1 MIFKTYQIYL
11 SKVFTSTLLKT
22 FIVFLSLAFILNIF
36 EEINFFKDLEVSITL
51 PIFLT
56 FLNIPSVLFD
66 IFPFIF
72 LITAQFAFIKLMDQN
87 EINVLKNFG
96 LDNLKIIKILSVLSF
111 LIGLAI
117 ITIYYNF
124 SSSLKYS
131 YLNLK
136 NSYAKDNKYLAVIT
150 ENGIWIKDQIGE
162 KINIIN
168 ANNFKNKILYEVDI
182 IQFDKNFNFKKNI
195 IAQEIVIDDKTWLIK
210 DALISNAK
218 GQLNNIKNFKLET
231 NLNYNDVS
239 SLYSNLSS
247 LNIFELNDLRKKYE
261 DINYSSTEVNSAIQ
275 KLVSFPFY
283 LTVMTIL
290 AATIMINIKHNKSK
304 IFHLIF
310 GILISVIIYYLSFFF
325 EELGKNEQIPIGI
338 SIWVPLI
345 IIMLISAISLIRI
358 NEKN

>member
-1 MIFKTYQIYL
+1 MIFKTYQIYI

-87 EINVLKNFG
+87 EIIVLKNFG
-96 LDNLKIIKILSVLSF
+96 LDNLKIIKILSSLSF
-111 LIGLAI
+111 LIGIII

-124 SSSLKYS
+124 SSSLKFS

-150 ENGIWIKDQIGE
+150 ENGIWIKDE
-162 KINIIN
+162 VTENINIIN
-168 ANNFKNKILYEVDI
+168 ANRFKNKILFDVDI
-182 IQFDKNFNFKKNI
+182 IQFDENFNFKNNI
-195 IAQEIVIDDKTWLIK
+195 ISKEILIENKSWILKNAQ
-210 DALISNAK
+210 ISNSK
-218 GQLNNIKNFKLET
+218 GQVENVQNYVLET
-231 NLNYNDVS
+231 NLSYKDVN
-239 SLYSNLSS
+239 SLFSNLSS

-261 DINYSSTEVNSAIQ
+261 SINYSSTEVNSAIQ
-275 KLVSFPFY
+275 KLISFPIY
-283 LTVMTIL
+283 LTIMTVL
-290 AATIMINIKHNKSK
+290 ASTIMIHIKHNKSK

-325 EELGKNEQIPIGI
+325 EELGKNEQIPIAI
-338 SIWVPLI
+338 SIWIPLVI
-345 IIMLISAISLIRI
+345 IILISSISLIRI
-358 NEKN
+358 NEK

>member
-150 ENGIWIKDQIGE
+150 ENGIWIKDQTAE

-168 ANNFKNKILYEVDI
+168 ANNFKNKILYGVDI

-247 LNIFELNDLRKKYE
+247 LNIFELNNLRKKYE
-261 DINYSSTEVNSAIQ
+261 NINYSSTEVNSAIQ

-290 AATIMINIKHNKSK
+290 ATTIMINIKHNKSK

-310 GILISVIIYYLSFFF
+310 GILISVIIYYLSFF
-325 EELGKNEQIPIGI
+325 LKN
-338 SIWVPLI
+338 L
-345 IIMLISAISLIRI
+345 
-358 NEKN
+358 EKTNKFLLVYRYGCR

>member
-11 SKVFTSTLLKT
+11 SKIFTTTLLKT
-22 FIVFLSLAFILNIF
+22 FVVFLSLAFILNIF
-36 EEINFFKDLEVSITL
+36 EEINFFKDMKVSITL

-56 FLNIPSVLFD
+56 FLNIPSVIFD

-87 EINVLKNFG
+87 EIIVLKNFG
-96 LDNLKIIKILSVLSF
+96 LDNLKIIKILSILSF
-111 LIGLAI
+111 FMGLII

-150 ENGIWIKDQIGE
+150 ENGIWVKDKVGE
-162 KINIIN
+162 NINIIN
-168 ANNFKNKILYEVDI
+168 ANRFNNKILYDVDI

-195 IAQEIVIDDKTWLIK
+195 ISKEILIENKTWLIK
-210 DALISNAK
+210 NAQISDSR
-218 GQLNNIKNFKLET
+218 GQFVYLENYILNT
-231 NLNYNDVS
+231 NLNYNDVN
-239 SLYSNLSS
+239 SLFSNLSS
-247 LNIFELNDLRKKYE
+247 LNIFELNDLKKKY
-261 DINYSSTEVNSAIQ
+261 DSINYSSTEVNSAIQ
-275 KLVSFPFY
+275 KLISFPFY
-283 LTVMTIL
+283 LMIMTLL
-290 AATIMINIKHNKSK
+290 ASTIMLKIKHNKSK

-338 SIWVPLI
+338 SIWIPLI
-345 IIMLISAISLIRI
+345 IIILTSTLSLIRI
-358 NEKN
+358 NEK

>member
-11 SKVFTSTLLKT
+11 SKIFTTTLLKT
-22 FIVFLSLAFILNIF
+22 FVVFLSLAFILNIF
-36 EEINFFKDLEVSITL
+36 EEINFFKDMKVSITL

-56 FLNIPSVLFD
+56 FLNIPSVIFD

-87 EINVLKNFG
+87 EIIVLKNFG
-96 LDNLKIIKILSVLSF
+96 LDNLKIIKILSILSF
-111 LIGLAI
+111 FIGLII

-150 ENGIWIKDQIGE
+150 ENGIWVKDKVGE
-162 KINIIN
+162 NINIIN
-168 ANNFKNKILYEVDI
+168 ANRFNNKILYDVDI

-195 IAQEIVIDDKTWLIK
+195 ISKEILIENKTWLIK
-210 DALISNAK
+210 NAQISDSR
-218 GQLNNIKNFKLET
+218 GQFVYLENYILNT
-231 NLNYNDVS
+231 NLNYNDVN
-239 SLYSNLSS
+239 SLFSNLSS
-247 LNIFELNDLRKKYE
+247 LNIFELNDLKKKY
-261 DINYSSTEVNSAIQ
+261 DSINYSSTEVNSAIQ
-275 KLVSFPFY
+275 KLISFPFY
-283 LTVMTIL
+283 LMIMTLL
-290 AATIMINIKHNKSK
+290 ASTIMLKIKHNKSK

-325 EELGKNEQIPIGI
+325 EELGKNEQIPLGI
-338 SIWVPLI
+338 SIWIPLI
-345 IIMLISAISLIRI
+345 IIILISSISLIRI
-358 NEKN
+358 NEK

>member
-11 SKVFTSTLLKT
+11 SKVFTTTLLKT

-56 FLNIPSVLFD
+56 FLNIPSVIFD

-72 LITAQFAFIKLMDQN
+72 LIAAQFAFIKLMDQN
-87 EINVLKNFG
+87 EIIVLKNFG
-96 LDNLKIIKILSVLSF
+96 LDNLKIIKILSILSF
-111 LIGLAI
+111 FIGLAI

-150 ENGIWIKDQIGE
+150 ENGIWIKDQVGE
-162 KINIIN
+162 NINIIN

-182 IQFDKNFNFKKNI
+182 IQFDKNFNFENNI
-195 IAQEIVIDDKTWLIK
+195 FAKEIIIDDKTWLIK
-210 DALISNAK
+210 NAFVSNSK

-261 DINYSSTEVNSAIQ
+261 NINYSSTEVNSAIQ

-290 AATIMINIKHNKSK
+290 ATTIMINIKHNKSK

-345 IIMLISAISLIRI
+345 IIMLISTISLIRI
-358 NEKN
+358 NEK

>member
-1 MIFKTYQIYL
+1 MIIKTYQIYL
-11 SKVFTSTLLKT
+11 SKIFTITLIKT
-22 FIVFLSLAFILNIF
+22 FLVFISLAFILNIF
-36 EEINFFKDLEVSITL
+36 EEINFFKDLKVSMYI

-56 FLNIPSVLFD
+56 FLNIPSIIFD

-72 LITAQFAFIKLMDQN
+72 LITSQFAFIRLMDQN
-87 EINVLKNFG
+87 EIIVLKNFG

-111 LIGLAI
+111 IFGLLI

-136 NSYAKDNKYLAVIT
+136 NTYAKDNKYLAVIT
-150 ENGIWIKDQIGE
+150 ENGIWIKDE
-162 KINIIN
+162 SEENINIIN
-168 ANNFKNKILYEVDI
+168 ANTFKNKFLYNVDI
-182 IQFDKNFNFKKNI
+182 IQFDKNFNFESNI
-195 IAQEIVIDDKTWLIK
+195 ISPLVSVENKTWKISN
-210 DALISNAK
+210 ALISDAK
-218 GQLNNIKNFKLET
+218 GKQNEIKDYSLKT
-231 NLNYNDVS
+231 NLNYKDIN

-247 LNIFELNDLRKKYE
+247 LNIFELNDLRKKYD

-283 LTVMTIL
+283 LTIMTIL
-290 AATIMINIKHNKSK
+290 ASTLMLNIKYNKSK
-304 IFHLIF
+304 VFHLIF

-338 SIWVPLI
+338 SIWIPLI
-345 IIMLISAISLIRI
+345 IIILFSTISLVRI
-358 NEKN
+358 NEK

>member
-22 FIVFLSLAFILNIF
+22 LTVFLSLAFILNIF

-56 FLNIPSVLFD
+56 FLNIPSVIFD

-87 EINVLKNFG
+87 EIIVLKNFG
-96 LDNLKIIKILSVLSF
+96 LDNLKIIKILSMLSF

-150 ENGIWIKDQIGE
+150 ENGIWIKDQVRE
-162 KINIIN
+162 NINIIN
-168 ANNFKNKILYEVDI
+168 ANNFKNKILYDVDI
-182 IQFDKNFNFKKNI
+182 IQFDENFNFKNNI
-195 IAQEIVIDDKTWLIK
+195 ISKEIIIDNKTWIIK
-210 DALISNAK
+210 EALVSNSK
-218 GQLNNIKNFKLET
+218 GQLKTIKNFKLET
-231 NLNYNDVS
+231 NLNYNDLS

-247 LNIFELNDLRKKYE
+247 LNIFELNNLRKKYE
-261 DINYSSTEVNSAIQ
+261 NINYSSTEVNSAIQ

-345 IIMLISAISLIRI
+345 IIMLISTISLIRI
-358 NEKN
+358 NEK

>member
-11 SKVFTSTLLKT
+11 SKVFTFTLVKT

-56 FLNIPSVLFD
+56 LLNTPSVIFD

-87 EINVLKNFG
+87 EIIVLKNFG
-96 LDNLKIIKILSVLSF
+96 LDNLQIIKILSILSF
-111 LIGLAI
+111 LIGLII

-150 ENGIWIKDQIGE
+150 ENGIWIKDE
-162 KINIIN
+162 FEENINIIN
-168 ANNFKNKILYEVDI
+168 ANNFNNKILYGVDI
-182 IQFDKNFNFKKNI
+182 VQFDQNFKFKNNI
-195 IAQEIVIDDKTWLIK
+195 ISQEIFIDEKTWVLK
-210 DALISNAK
+210 DAYITNSK
-218 GQLNNIKNFKLET
+218 GQINQIENYKLET
-231 NLNYNDVS
+231 NLNYNDVN
-239 SLYSNLSS
+239 SLFSNLSS

-261 DINYSSTEVNSAIQ
+261 NINYSSTDVNSAIQ
-275 KLVSFPFY
+275 KLISFPFY

-325 EELGKNEQIPIGI
+325 EELGKNEQIPISI
-338 SIWVPLI
+338 SIWVPMI
-345 IIMLISAISLIRI
+345 IIMIISTISLIRI
-358 NEKN
+358 NEK

>member
-22 FIVFLSLAFILNIF
+22 FIIFLSLAFILNIF

-56 FLNIPSVLFD
+56 FLNIPSVIFD

-87 EINVLKNFG
+87 ELIVLKNFG
-96 LDNLKIIKILSVLSF
+96 LDNFKIIKILSILSF
-111 LIGLAI
+111 FIGLTI

-150 ENGIWIKDQIGE
+150 ENGIWIKDQVE
-162 KINIIN
+162 ENINIIN
-168 ANNFKNKILYEVDI
+168 ADRFNNKILYEVDI
-182 IQFDKNFNFKKNI
+182 IQFDKNFNFKNNI
-195 IAQEIVIDDKTWLIK
+195 ITKEIIINEKTWLIK
-210 DALISNAK
+210 DAYISNSF
-218 GQLNNIKNFKLET
+218 GQLNKVKDLKLKT
-231 NLNYNDVS
+231 NLNYNDVN
-239 SLYSNLSS
+239 SLFSNLSS

-275 KLVSFPFY
+275 KLISFPFY
-283 LTVMTIL
+283 LMIMTIL
-290 AATIMINIKHNKSK
+290 AATIMINIRHNKSK

-345 IIMLISAISLIRI
+345 IIMLISAISLMRI
-358 NEKN
+358 NEK

>member
-11 SKVFTSTLLKT
+11 SKVFTTTLLKT

-56 FLNIPSVLFD
+56 FLNIPSVIFD

-72 LITAQFAFIKLMDQN
+72 LIAAQFAFIKLMDQN
-87 EINVLKNFG
+87 EIIVLKNFG
-96 LDNLKIIKILSVLSF
+96 LDNLKIIKILSILSF
-111 LIGLAI
+111 FIGLAI

-150 ENGIWIKDQIGE
+150 ENGIWIKDQVGE
-162 KINIIN
+162 NLNIIN

-182 IQFDKNFNFKKNI
+182 IQFDKNFNFKNNI
-195 IAQEIVIDDKTWLIK
+195 IAKEIVINDKTWLIK
-210 DALISNAK
+210 NAFVSNSK

-261 DINYSSTEVNSAIQ
+261 NINYSSTEVNSAIQ

-290 AATIMINIKHNKSK
+290 ATTIMINIKHNKSK

-345 IIMLISAISLIRI
+345 IIMLISTISLIRI
-358 NEKN
+358 NEK

>member
-22 FIVFLSLAFILNIF
+22 FIVFVSLAFILNIF
-36 EEINFFKDLEVSITL
+36 EEINFFKDLKVSLTL

-56 FLNIPSVLFD
+56 FLNIPSIIFD

-72 LITAQFAFIKLMDQN
+72 LITAQFAFIKLIDQN
-87 EINVLKNFG
+87 EIIVLKNFG

-111 LIGLAI
+111 LIGLII
-117 ITIYYNF
+117 ITVYYNF

-136 NSYAKDNKYLAVIT
+136 NSCAKDNKYLAVIT
-150 ENGIWIKDQIGE
+150 ENGIWIKDEVGE
-162 KINIIN
+162 NINIIN
-168 ANNFKNKILYEVDI
+168 ANRFDKNILYDVDI
-182 IQFDKNFNFKKNI
+182 LQFDKNFNFKKNI
-195 IAQEIVIDDKTWLIK
+195 ISKKIIIENKTWIIK
-210 DALISNAK
+210 DALISDSNGK
-218 GQLNNIKNFKLET
+218 LNNIDKYVLLT
-231 NLNYNDVS
+231 NLNYNDVN
-239 SLYSNLSS
+239 SLFSNLSS

-261 DINYSSTEVNSAIQ
+261 SINYSSTEVNSAIQ
-275 KLVSFPFY
+275 KLISFPFY
-283 LTVMTIL
+283 LTIMTIL
-290 AATIMINIKHNKSK
+290 ASTIMLNIKHNKSK

-338 SIWVPLI
+338 SIWIPLI
-345 IIMLISAISLIRI
+345 IIMLISTISLIRI
-358 NEKN
+358 NEK